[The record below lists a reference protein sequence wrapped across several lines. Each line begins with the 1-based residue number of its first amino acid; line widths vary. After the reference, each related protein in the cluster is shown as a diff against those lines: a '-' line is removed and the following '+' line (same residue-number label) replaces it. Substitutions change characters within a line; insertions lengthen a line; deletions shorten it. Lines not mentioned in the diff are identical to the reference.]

1 MSSANRQTSS
11 RTATKKVAS
20 ASRSKKATPVVLE
33 ALIEESPVVV
43 EPVEI
48 TEEPASGP
56 FLPDLVCA
64 FDKAW
69 YMREYPDVA
78 ASGMDPATHYREAGY
93 REGRKP
99 NRFFDPEKYRAA
111 NPDLMEYEDDLLM
124 HFIFYGLNEGRSI
137 S

>member
-11 RTATKKVAS
+11 RTATKKAAA
-20 ASRSKKATPVVLE
+20 ASRSKKAALPTPETVIE
-33 ALIEESPVVV
+33 ASYVGV
-43 EPVEI
+43 EPVASAEVP
-48 TEEPASGP
+48 TSGP
-56 FLPDLVCA
+56 FLPDMVCA
-64 FDKAW
+64 FDKTW

-78 ASGMDPATHYREAGY
+78 ASGLDPATHYREAGY

-111 NPDLMEYEDDLLM
+111 NPDLLEYEDDLLM
-124 HFIFYGLNEGRSI
+124 HFVFYGLNEGRRI